1 MSAMKDIHNDAFRM
15 AAAKATKYQKKYKKQ
30 YDEQHKVQKFSFKM
44 NSKVQYRKHYSK
56 RAKGAKSKIQFLP
69 HNFYLVIHRIDRIK
83 KNVILKNPQTGYVY
97 KKHYHFDD
105 IRAFKKKTQAKKVSI
120 KKSK

>member
-1 MSAMKDIHNDAFRM
+1 MKEIHNDAFRM
-15 AAAKATKYQKKYKKQ
+15 AAAKATNYQKKYKEQ
-30 YDEQHKVQKFSFKM
+30 YDEQHKVRKFSFKM

-56 RAKGAKSKIQFLP
+56 RAKGAKSKIKFLP
-69 HNFYLVIHRIDRIK
+69 HNSYLVIHRIDRTK
-83 KNVILKNPQTGYVY
+83 KNVILKNPQTNYVY

-105 IRAFKKKTQAKKVSI
+105 IRAFRNKSQAKKVSI